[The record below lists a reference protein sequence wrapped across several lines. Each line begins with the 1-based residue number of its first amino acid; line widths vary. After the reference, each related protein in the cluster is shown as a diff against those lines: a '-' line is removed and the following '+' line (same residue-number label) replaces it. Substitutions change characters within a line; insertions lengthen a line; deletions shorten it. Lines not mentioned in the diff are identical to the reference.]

1 MKSSTHMEHKGLVKA
16 LKFLAD
22 SSVQVETLVTDRH
35 KQIAKYMREHEP
47 SVDHRYDVWHVSKGI
62 HNNYHIAKCIY
73 KVIITDNV

>member
-1 MKSSTHMEHKGLVKA
+1 MEHQGLVNA

-35 KQIAKYMREHEP
+35 KQKAKYMREHEP

-62 HNNYHIAKCIY
+62 HNNYHIADVYIKY
-73 KVIITDNV
+73 F